1 MMVDDRKL
9 RKQIANDL
17 ISGLKDIEVIK
28 TNADGSMEIKL
39 TPNMNGIIDGMVNMI
54 WKLYE
59 ARASNY
65 GIVIYTE
72 DFKREFINDLR
83 FELMKYVQER
93 LIPIPN
99 K

>member
-1 MMVDDRKL
+1 MVDDRKL

>member
-39 TPNMNGIIDGMVNMI
+39 TPNMNGIIDDMVNMI

>member
-1 MMVDDRKL
+1 MVDDRKL

-17 ISGLKDIEVIK
+17 INGLKDIEVIK

-39 TPNMNGIIDGMVNMI
+39 TPNMNGILDGMVDII

-59 ARASNY
+59 ARAAEY
-65 GIVIYTE
+65 GIVIHNE
-72 DFKREFINDLR
+72 DFKKEFINDLR